1 MRLLSRG
8 LTKITASL
16 ALLIVMITTSVITWS
31 LITAAG
37 EQTYT
42 VSQGTIRL
50 EAVMYDPEKNELIL
64 NLRLTEGNYGHL
76 NISLYRSRSNV
87 EPPCKL
93 VINDVIY
100 NKNLNLNILTIYLK
114 LNEELTNGDYY
125 LRLEVQNKLLGY
137 KFSL

>member
-16 ALLIVMITTSVITWS
+16 ALLIVMISTSVITWS

-87 EPPCKL
+87 ELPCKL

>member
-16 ALLIVMITTSVITWS
+16 ALLIVMISTSVITWS

-125 LRLEVQNKLLGY
+125 LKLEVQNKLLGY

>member
-16 ALLIVMITTSVITWS
+16 ALLIVMISTSVITWS

-125 LRLEVQNKLLGY
+125 LRLEVQNKLLVY

>member
-1 MRLLSRG
+1 
-8 LTKITASL
+8 
-16 ALLIVMITTSVITWS
+16 MITTSVITWS

>member
-16 ALLIVMITTSVITWS
+16 ALLIVMISTSVITWS

>member
-1 MRLLSRG
+1 MGLLSRG